1 MHTSPPSSQHL
12 ISARAMA
19 TALLLSV
26 VFVCSALAQQPV
38 TTSRNDNTRS
48 GANTNEVLLAPA
60 NVNKS
65 NFGHL
70 FSFPVDY
77 QVLAQPLYVPNVN
90 INGAGTLYNVVY
102 VATQMNSVYAIDADT
117 GAQLWYASMNDG
129 GVPASGHYLPCGD
142 GGGFLQ
148 EGIIGTPVIDLTTT
162 PDPTMYLVAKTVING
177 TVEHNLHALDITT
190 GLDEVPPVLIQ
201 ASSVSISNPNT
212 PVKFNSLHQ
221 KNRPGLLLLNGT
233 LYLGFGSNSCND
245 SNSGWVLAYDANT
258 SDPTYMQQLGAF
270 NTSPNIGL
278 TSIWQ
283 TGNGLAGDD
292 EGNVYVSTAESANY
306 GNQSFSNSILKLTP
320 PPWNPQSNPN
330 EPDQFFTPS
339 DVMYLNS
346 NDLDISSVGPL
357 ILPDQD
363 NGPAGCSQSPCHEV
377 VTSGKQ
383 GIVYVLDRDNMG
395 GYDQG
400 LNGSD
405 NVLQEFP
412 LIVGGLLMCSPA
424 YWNGTVYF
432 GPDGAPLQAFQVT
445 GDSNPGPL
453 IPFAQTT
460 ARYVGAHSPSISAN
474 GNSNGILWVLSGNNL
489 DAFDAVS
496 MGLLYSSSQSGTR
509 DKFPKLAHFST
520 QTVADGRVYV
530 GTGSSLEAFGL
541 FHILSIVGG
550 NNQTAQVLT
559 QLPLPIQI
567 TATNPYTGQPDQGVT
582 VTFSDGNKGGTFGSP
597 TAVTDVNGSAS
608 TTYTFG
614 KSAGVYTITVSAP
627 NYGSITTAETAT
639 PAAAQKLIAIGGGDQ
654 TAAAGSVLP
663 NPIQVRAL
671 DAYKN
676 AVPGVTVNFASAKGG
691 SANPPSVVTNS
702 AGAASTSFT
711 LPTSVGKVTLVASS
725 PGLAKPLNFPETSVA
740 GPAASVTVTGG
751 NNQAA
756 PAGTTLPQALTVV
769 VADQYGNPVSGASV
783 TFSDG
788 GAGGTFNN
796 PNPATTNSSGVAT
809 QSYTLPAVQGP
820 VTITATVTGVSN
832 PAVFN
837 ETAQ

>member
-1 MHTSPPSSQHL
+1 
-12 ISARAMA
+12 MA
-19 TALLLSV
+19 TVLLSSV

-48 GANTNEVLLAPA
+48 GANTNEVLLTPT
-60 NVNKS
+60 NVNKGS
-65 NFGHL
+65 FGHL

-77 QVLAQPLYVPNVN
+77 QVLAQPLYVPNVT
-90 INGAGTLYNVVY
+90 INSTQYGYQGTVHNVVY
-102 VATQMNSVYAIDADT
+102 VVSQMNSVYAIDGDNGSA
-117 GAQLWYASMNDG
+117 LWYASMNDG

-142 GGGFLQ
+142 GGGFLS
-148 EGIIGTPVIDLTTT
+148 EGIVGTPVIDLTTT
-162 PDPTMYLVAKTVING
+162 PDPTMYLDAKTVING

-190 GLDEVPPVLIQ
+190 GLDEVPPVLIA

-212 PVKFNSLHQ
+212 PVKFNALHQ
-221 KNRPGLLLLNGT
+221 KNRPGALLLNGI
-233 LYLGFGSNSCND
+233 LYLGYGSNSCND
-245 SNSGWVLAYDANT
+245 SNTGWVLAYDANP

-278 TSIWQ
+278 TSIWE
-283 TGNGLAGDD
+283 TGNGLAADD
-292 EGNVYVSTAESANY
+292 EGNIFVSTAESANY

-320 PPWNPQSNPN
+320 PPWSPQPQTQANPQPA
-330 EPDQFFTPS
+330 DFFTPS
-339 DVMYLNS
+339 DVQYLDS

-357 ILPDQD
+357 ILPDQT
-363 NGPAGCSQSPCHEV
+363 GFYPHIV
-377 VTSGKQ
+377 VASGKQ
-383 GIVYVLDRDNMG
+383 GIVYALNRDDMG
-395 GYDQG
+395 GYDG
-400 LNGSD
+400 PNGVD
-405 NVLQEFP
+405 NDLQEFP

-432 GPDGAPLQAFQVT
+432 GPDGAPLQSFQVT
-445 GDSNPGPL
+445 GGTDPGPL
-453 IPFAQTT
+453 IPAANST

-474 GNSNGILWVLSGNNL
+474 GNTNGILWVLSGNNL
-489 DAFDAVS
+489 EALDAVS
-496 MGLLYSSSQSGTR
+496 MGLLYSSSQSGSR

-530 GTGSSLEAFGL
+530 ATASTLEAFGL
-541 FHILSIVGG
+541 FHVLSIVGG
-550 NNQTAQVLT
+550 GNQTAQVMT

-567 TATNPYTGQPDQGVT
+567 TATNPYTGQPDQGIT
-582 VTFSDGNKGGTFGSP
+582 VTFSDGNKGGTFSSP

-614 KSAGVYTITVSAP
+614 KTAGVYTITVSAP
-627 NYGSITTAETAT
+627 NYGNVTTAETAT
-639 PAAAQKLIAIGGGDQ
+639 PGAAQSLISIGGGSQ
-654 TAAAGSVLP
+654 TGPAGSVLP
-663 NPIQVRAL
+663 NPVQARAL

-691 SANPPSVVTNS
+691 TANPASVVTNS
-702 AGAASTSFT
+702 AGAAVTSFT
-711 LPTSVGKVTLVASS
+711 LPTNVGKVTLVASS
-725 PGLAKPLNFPETSVA
+725 PGITKSLNFPETAIA
-740 GPAASVTVTGG
+740 GPPASVSVTGG

-756 PAGTTLPQALTVV
+756 PAGTTLPQALTVL

-796 PNPATTNSSGVAT
+796 PNPATTNASGIAT

-820 VTITATVTGVSN
+820 VTITASVAGVSN